1 MASPTDRGRR
11 AFPLPPWGAPSAPPT
26 IASVRRSLNQRPANG
41 AKGGIHMPF
50 AIVVG
55 CVLLWLLIGRKKE
68 KNAAG
73 VDARRIGLDEGLVIL
88 EGDTD

>member
-1 MASPTDRGRR
+1 
-11 AFPLPPWGAPSAPPT
+11 
-26 IASVRRSLNQRPANG
+26 
-41 AKGGIHMPF
+41 MPC

-73 VDARRIGLDEGLVIL
+73 LDARRIGLDERPIIL
-88 EGDTD
+88 ERETD